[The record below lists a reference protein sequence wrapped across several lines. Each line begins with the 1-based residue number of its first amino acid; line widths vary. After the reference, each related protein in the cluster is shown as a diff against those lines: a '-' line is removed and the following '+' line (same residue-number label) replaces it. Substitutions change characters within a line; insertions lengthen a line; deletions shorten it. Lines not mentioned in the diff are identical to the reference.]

1 MPIKGMSDRNLAFPE
16 IGQIRKG
23 APKPADG
30 RKPGADLQYFRVTF
44 DEKETEA
51 IETFTKVYGDKPD
64 EIRVILP
71 FNEIEKMWEAWLEAY
86 TAGRLV
92 ARSDGEYFVYL
103 VDTKTGEVLVKNGM
117 DKTGNKRQYTDAQA
131 VGKDFKGNDIKCRPV
146 GRLKIIVPELAR
158 AAYMTVLTTSINDIV
173 NISQQLAAF
182 QELNNGQIAGIPFV
196 LRRRPKKISRPGENG
211 QRVRVEKWLLSIE
224 ADPEWV
230 RAKLTQVK
238 RLALPGNGLSH
249 DEDVVEST
257 VVETD
262 EEWDAPVEGLEET
275 TPVEEVAPPEPE
287 PQDDMQYPDDEPEI
301 APEVAPEPETPEIPK
316 EVLEA
321 MDMTDKDG
329 KRYESYAVF
338 DLNRRL
344 KLLKEAAKVESD
356 LKKTATY
363 QKHIDALNTLIAYR
377 KAEFDKKEALPQ

>member
-1 MPIKGMSDRNLAFPE
+1 MSKMVWIKLETSDS
-16 IGQIRKG
+16 IQ
-23 APKPADG
+23 
-30 RKPGADLQYFRVTF
+30 
-44 DEKETEA
+44 
-51 IETFTKVYGDKPD
+51 
-64 EIRVILP
+64 
-71 FNEIEKMWEAWLEAY
+71 
-86 TAGRLV
+86 
-92 ARSDGEYFVYL
+92 
-103 VDTKTGEVLVKNGM
+103 M
-117 DKTGNKRQYTDAQA
+117 DKLLGMIFGKTPSSADQL
-131 VGKDFKGNDIKCRPV
+131 VG
-146 GRLKIIVPELAR
+146 LKIIVPELAR

-211 QRVRVEKWLLSIE
+211 QRVRVEKWLLTIE

-262 EEWDAPVEGLEET
+262 EEWDAPVEGLEEIT
-275 TPVEEVAPPEPE
+275 RLKQVAFPEPE
-287 PQDDMQYPDDEPEI
+287 PQDDMQYPDDEPEL
-301 APEVAPEPETPEIPK
+301 APEVTPEPETPEIPK

-377 KAEFDKKEALPQ
+377 KAEFDKKEALPT